1 MVMVPILIN
10 KDMFEPNYNLK
21 FTVQNHNYFL
31 INLIN
36 VFSKFVY
43 CQNSLKKN
51 LQNRM
56 TKESQILI

>member
-1 MVMVPILIN
+1 MVPILIN
-10 KDMFEPNYNLK
+10 KDRFEPNYNLK

-43 CQNSLKKN
+43 CQNSFKKKLAKQSDKRITN
-51 LQNRM
+51 LN
-56 TKESQILI
+56 